1 MADVD
6 RSAANVSLLGGK
18 LCLDFANT
26 ADYHASDHPQELLT
40 RYEDLVG
47 WSQHVGLLA
56 KPTVQP
62 LLRDASHRPADAAAI
77 LEQAIALRETIYRI
91 FAAIAHGG
99 QPRPDD
105 LARLSAQA
113 GRAFTRS
120 QIVKSGG
127 GYRWEPLASADALD
141 QMLYPIARSAA
152 ELLTSQELRRVR
164 QCADTLYGCG
174 WLFVDTTRNRSR
186 RWCDMRD
193 CGNRAK
199 VRRFLE
205 RQRQRRG
212 AGVETLAG

>member
-1 MADVD
+1 MAEEA

-26 ADYHASDHPQELLT
+26 ADYHASDCPQELLT
-40 RYEDLVG
+40 RYEDLVA

-56 KPTVQP
+56 KPTVQR
-62 LLRDASHRPADAAAI
+62 LLHEASLRPADAAAA
-77 LEQAIALRETIYRI
+77 LEHGIALRETIYRI
-91 FAAIAHGG
+91 FAAIAHGE
-99 QPRPDD
+99 RPQRKD
-105 LARLSAQA
+105 LAHLSAQA
-113 GRAFTRS
+113 AHAFTRS
-120 QIVKSGG
+120 QIVETGDSF
-127 GYRWEPLASADALD
+127 RWEPFEDVDALD

-152 ELLTSQELRRVR
+152 ELLTSQELGRVR
-164 QCADTLYGCG
+164 QCADTLDGCG

-205 RQRQRRG
+205 RQRQRSAG
-212 AGVETLAG
+212 GVETLAE